1 MLYMRNK
8 ILGEWYGRKTIP
20 LLASGECRI
29 IFCEDGTAKADGKVK
44 ILGDNMEVSADDI
57 TWEHC
62 GENRF
67 VGKYRDYHIEFIIQN
82 GCLKTTVNPYKL
94 GAVTNPKYDM
104 NIPLEIKRR

>member
-1 MLYMRNK
+1 MRNK

-44 ILGDNMEVSADDI
+44 ILGDNMNVSADEI

-62 GENRF
+62 GDNRF
-67 VGKYRDYHIEFIIQN
+67 VGKYRDYQIEFIIQN

-104 NIPLEIKRR
+104 NIPLEMKRR

>member
-1 MLYMRNK
+1 MRNK

-104 NIPLEIKRR
+104 NIPLEMKRR

>member
-1 MLYMRNK
+1 MKKK

-44 ILGDNMEVSADDI
+44 ILGDNMNVSADEI

-67 VGKYRDYHIEFIIQN
+67 IGKYRDCRIEFVFQN

-104 NIPLEIKRR
+104 NIPLEMKRR

>member
-1 MLYMRNK
+1 
-8 ILGEWYGRKTIP
+8 
-20 LLASGECRI
+20 
-29 IFCEDGTAKADGKVK
+29 
-44 ILGDNMEVSADDI
+44 MEVSADDI

-104 NIPLEIKRR
+104 NIPLEMKRR